1 MMKQLFALILLL
13 LATTGFAQNEFGNA
27 AENLQPIS
35 NDKVVFGGYA
45 QIDYNQP
52 FKSGYLQNGKLDVHR
67 MILFFGYN
75 FSEKTQFVS
84 EIEVEHV
91 VEIYVEQAWL
101 NHEISPW
108 LNFRG
113 GLLLIPMGI
122 INEYHEPP
130 TYNGVERPNV
140 DNVIVPSTWR
150 EMGFGFIGFFQDAG
164 INYQAYL
171 VNGFNGYNG
180 LAKFKG
186 SNGLR
191 SGRQKGAESYISSPN
206 IAIKADWN
214 SIPGL
219 NIGVAGYF
227 GNTQSTL
234 YHGVSKTDKAA
245 ITKADSTVVGLAMLG
260 VDGRY
265 NVGNFQ
271 LRGQY
276 IYVSLSNAAAY
287 NQFTGSDLG
296 SAMLGWYTEAAYSF
310 YFGNDAPKKLTP
322 FVRFEKYD
330 THLTVSGSTVR
341 NAAYNRTD
349 VTLGASLELSRGAVL
364 KADYQWFGNAAETAY
379 KQQLN
384 LGIGI
389 WF

>member
-1 MMKQLFALILLL
+1 MRRLFTLLLLL
-13 LATTGFAQNEFGNA
+13 LAIGGFAQDKYGNA

-52 FKSGYLQNGKLDVHR
+52 LQSGYIQNGKLDVHR
-67 MILFFGYN
+67 MILLFGYN
-75 FSEKTQFVS
+75 FSENTQFVS
-84 EIEVEHV
+84 ELEIEHV

-101 NHEISPW
+101 NHQISPW

-113 GLLLIPMGI
+113 GLMLIPMGI

-150 EMGFGFIGFFQDAG
+150 EMGFGFNGFIQDAG
-164 INYQAYL
+164 ISYQAYL

-180 LAKFKG
+180 TAKLKG

-191 SGRQKGAESYISSPN
+191 SGRQKGAEAYISSPN
-206 IAIKADWN
+206 FALKADWN

-219 NIGVAGYF
+219 NVGLAGYF

-234 YHGVSKTDKAA
+234 YNGVSKSDKAA
-245 ITKADSTVVGLAMLG
+245 IAKADSTVVGLSMLG

-276 IYVSLSNAAAY
+276 IYVDLSNVTAY

-296 SAMLGWYTEAAYSF
+296 SAMLGWYSEVAYSF
-310 YFGNDAPKKLTP
+310 YFGNEAIKKITP
-322 FVRFEKYD
+322 FVRYEKYD
-330 THLTVSGSTVR
+330 THRRVSGSIVR
-341 NAAYNRTD
+341 NKAYNRTD
-349 VTLGASLELSRGAVL
+349 VALGASLELSRGAVL
-364 KADYQWFGNAAETAY
+364 KADYQWFGNASETTS

>member
-1 MMKQLFALILLL
+1 MRRLFTLLLILL
-13 LATTGFAQNEFGNA
+13 AIGGFAQEKNGNA
-27 AENLQPIS
+27 AKNLQPIS
-35 NDKVVFGGYA
+35 NEKVVFGGYA

-52 FKSGYLQNGKLDVHR
+52 LQSGFLQNGKLDVHR

-101 NHEISPW
+101 NHQILPW

-113 GLLLIPMGI
+113 GLVLIPMGI

-150 EMGFGFIGFFQDAG
+150 EMGLGFNGFIQDAG
-164 INYQAYL
+164 ISYQAYL

-180 LAKFKG
+180 SAKLKG

-191 SGRQKGAESYISSPN
+191 SGRQKGAEAYISSPN
-206 IAIKADWN
+206 FALKADWN

-219 NIGVAGYF
+219 NIGLAGYF

-234 YHGVSKTDKAA
+234 YNGVAKSDMAA
-245 ITKADSTVVGLAMLG
+245 IAKADSTVVGLSMFG

-265 NVGNFQ
+265 NIANFQ

-276 IYVSLSNAAAY
+276 IYAGLSNVAAY

-296 SAMLGWYTEAAYSF
+296 SVMLGWYAEAAYSF
-310 YFGNDAPKKLTP
+310 YFGNEASKKLTP
-322 FVRFEKYD
+322 FVRCEKYD
-330 THLTVSGSTVR
+330 THSKVSGSTVR
-341 NAAYNRTD
+341 NAAYNRID

-379 KQQLN
+379 KKQLN

>member
-1 MMKQLFALILLL
+1 MKHLFAFILLL
-13 LATTGFAQNEFGNA
+13 FAIAGLAQTELGNA
-27 AENLQPIS
+27 AQNLQPIS
-35 NDKVVFGGYA
+35 NEKVVFGGYA

-52 FKSGYLQNGKLDVHR
+52 LKSGYLQNGKLDVHR

-101 NHEISPW
+101 NHQISPW

-113 GLLLIPMGI
+113 GLMLIPMGI

-150 EMGFGFIGFFQDAG
+150 EMGFGFNGFIQHAG
-164 INYQAYL
+164 INYQAYF
-171 VNGFNGYNG
+171 VNGFNGYDG
-180 LAKFKG
+180 TAKLKG

-206 IAIKADWN
+206 LAIKADWN

-219 NIGVAGYF
+219 NIGLAGYF

-234 YHGVSKTDKAA
+234 YNGVSKTDNAA
-245 ITKADSTVVGLAMLG
+245 IAKADSTVVGLAMLG
-260 VDGRY
+260 IDGRY

-276 IYVSLSNAAAY
+276 IYAGLSNTAAY
-287 NQFTGSDLG
+287 NQFAGSDLG
-296 SAMLGWYTEAAYSF
+296 SAMLGWYAEAAYSL
-310 YFGNDAPKKLTP
+310 YFGNGEPKKVTP

-330 THLTVSGSTVR
+330 THHKVSGTTAR
-341 NAAYNRTD
+341 NTAYNRSD

-364 KADYQWFGNAAETAY
+364 KADYQWLGNATGTAY

>member
-1 MMKQLFALILLL
+1 MKQLLAFLMLL
-13 LATTGFAQNEFGNA
+13 LAMCGFAQKELGNA
-27 AENLQPIS
+27 ALNLQPIS
-35 NDKVVFGGYA
+35 NEKVVFGGYA
-45 QIDYNQP
+45 QIDYNQSQ
-52 FKSGYLQNGKLDVHR
+52 KLGYLQNGKLDVHR
-67 MILFFGYN
+67 MILLFGYN

-101 NHEISPW
+101 NHQILPW

-150 EMGFGFIGFFQDAG
+150 EMGVGFNGFIQVAG
-164 INYQAYL
+164 IGYQAYL

-180 LAKFKG
+180 TAKFKG

-206 IAIKADWN
+206 LAIKADWN
-214 SIPGL
+214 GIPGL

-234 YHGVSKTDKAA
+234 YNGVSKTDKTA
-245 ITKADSTVVGLAMLG
+245 IAKADSTVVGLAMLG

-276 IYVSLSNAAAY
+276 VYAGFSNAEAY

-310 YFGNDAPKKLTP
+310 YFGNDVLKKLTP

-330 THLTVSGSTVR
+330 THHQVSGATVR
-341 NAAYNRTD
+341 NRAYDRND
-349 VTLGASLELSRGAVL
+349 ITLGVSLELSRGAVL
-364 KADYQWFGNAAETAY
+364 KADYQWFGNAAETAFE
-379 KQQLN
+379 QQLN